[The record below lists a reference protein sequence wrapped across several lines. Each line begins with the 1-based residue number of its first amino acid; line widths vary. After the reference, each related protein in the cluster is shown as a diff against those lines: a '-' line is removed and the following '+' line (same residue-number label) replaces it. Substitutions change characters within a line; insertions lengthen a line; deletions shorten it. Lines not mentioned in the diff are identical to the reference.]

1 MRKTVTLL
9 CGMLVLVL
17 AAAPAFAM
25 GGSPGSVGDGAG
37 ADRQELSVSKIVLFS
52 TGLGYYQRTG
62 IVDGDA
68 SVDLRFKTKDVN
80 DLLKSM
86 ILQDV
91 DGGSISSVNYSSRE
105 PLNVTLRSMSIDL
118 SGNPGISGILT
129 QLRREEIV
137 LDTANGGGVVR
148 GTIIGIENVAT
159 GDGRSTPT
167 LNIYGKRGI
176 KGVRLESIQSVR
188 FADPFLDAEFRKAL
202 QLLTDAKSADEKRVT
217 FEFSG
222 EGRRRVL
229 VGYLLEAPVWKTS
242 YRLVL
247 GEEDEHVLQGWAIV
261 ENTTDEDWT
270 EINLS
275 LVSGRPVSFI
285 MDLYSPIYNRRP
297 TIQIET
303 AAALAPKEYEAPA
316 RISSRTMGSAP
327 PSMVAAPEADP
338 YPDFGG
344 FDDFADFAVELD
356 ISQGVDSAATTE
368 RAGEFFHYTI
378 EHPVS
383 LPRKESAMVP
393 IVDEA
398 IEGERISIYN
408 AAGGSIHPLNGLRF
422 TNTTE
427 IDLMGGPLT
436 VFEAGTY
443 AGDSQIGPLYAGDER
458 IISFSMDLGTT
469 IRTDVK
475 AIPSRLV
482 SVEIEEGVMLTEFL
496 SRRETV
502 YSLSSRGLRER
513 RVLLEHPVQPG
524 WKLVEPATPEERTAS
539 FYRFTVDLPAG
550 EGATGASSELLIVL
564 ESTELQRTD
573 LLVASS
579 SWIQPYIDSDSVVNT
594 IKVALRGILDRRTR
608 IDDTVALKRGRENR
622 RATIFRE
629 QDRIRRNME
638 NLEPDTDLYRQYVST
653 LTEQEEELLALEKR
667 IEELTDQE
675 QTLRDELESYVRSL
689 QTR

>member
-1 MRKTVTLL
+1 MKRTAALW
-9 CGMLVLVL
+9 CGILVL
-17 AAAPAFAM
+17 ALSAFPAAAM
-25 GGSPGSVGDGAG
+25 GGSPGSGGIGSDAE
-37 ADRQELSVSKIVLFS
+37 RQELSVSKIVLFS
-52 TGLGYYQRTG
+52 TGLAYFQRTG
-62 IVDGDA
+62 IVENDA

-86 ILQDV
+86 ILQDI
-91 DGGSISSVNYSSRE
+91 DGGTISSVNYSSRE

-129 QLRREEIV
+129 QLRGEEII
-137 LDTANGGGVVR
+137 LDTANGGGVVK
-148 GTIIGIENVAT
+148 GTIIGVENVT
-159 GDGRSTPT
+159 NREGRSTPT

-176 KGVRLESIQSVR
+176 TGIRLESIQAVR

-202 QLLTDAKSADEKRVT
+202 QLLTDAKSADEKRVS

-247 GEEDEHVLQGWAIV
+247 GEEDEHDLQGWAIV

-270 EINLS
+270 EIDLS
-275 LVSGRPVSFI
+275 LVSGRPVSFT

-297 TIQIET
+297 SIRIET
-303 AAALAPKEYEAPA
+303 AAALAPKQYEAPA
-316 RISSRTMGSAP
+316 RATSRAMLSPA
-327 PSMVAAPEADP
+327 PSMAAIPQSES
-338 YPDFGG
+338 YGDFGG
-344 FDDFADFAVELD
+344 FDDFDVELD
-356 ISQGVDSAATTE
+356 VSQGVDSAATTE

-378 EHPVS
+378 EHTVS

-393 IVDEA
+393 IVDET

-408 AAGGSIHPLNGLRF
+408 PSGGSVHPLNGLRF

-436 VFEAGTY
+436 VFESGTY
-443 AGDSQIGPLYAGDER
+443 AGDSQIGPVYAGDER

-469 IRTDVK
+469 IKGQVRGVPTK
-475 AIPSRLV
+475 LV
-482 SVEIEEGVMLTEFL
+482 GVEIEEGILLTETL
-496 SRRETV
+496 SRQETV

-513 RVLLEHPVQPG
+513 RVLMEHPVLPG
-524 WKLVEPATPEERTAS
+524 WKLVEPEKPDERTAS
-539 FYRFTVDLPAG
+539 FYRFTVDLPVG
-550 EGATGASSELLIVL
+550 VGSVDASSELLVAVERTDRQI
-564 ESTELQRTD
+564 TD
-573 LLVASS
+573 LLGAHVSF
-579 SWIQPYIDSDSVVNT
+579 IQVYLDSDFVENS
-594 IKVALRGILDRRTR
+594 IKVSLRGILDRRKR
-608 IDDTVALKRGRENR
+608 LDDTAALRRARENR

-638 NLEPDTDLYRQYVST
+638 NLETDTDLYRQYVDT
-653 LTEQEEELLALEKR
+653 LTDQEEELLALEKR
-667 IEELTDQE
+667 IEELIEQE
-675 QTLRDELESYVRSL
+675 QNQRLELESYVRSL
-689 QTR
+689 QTH